1 MRPKLVL
8 HIGHGKTG
16 TSFLQSLL
24 SLNTENLKNNGI
36 NYPEHSSLNAARQG
50 RISSGNGSLILNKDF
65 KLDPNLTTLLS
76 NENLFHDLA
85 IGDNLNRLVLDRNC
99 QLEVICYTRNVFEM
113 LISTWGQMVKRGG
126 YTKNFEEYLSNQ
138 DPHHQKLLWW
148 LDASDKHG
156 FKLTIRNY
164 SNYKTTIS
172 DRFFRDIFG
181 NDGVNFIPVK
191 PPNEIVN
198 RSLTL
203 TEYEIQ
209 RLCNLYLANSS
220 QFISDVLVNEL
231 PLIKAEN
238 PRISRERYEIIS
250 KRMAPIIAR
259 LNERISSTEAVLLEA
274 PENLV
279 DEGSAPVHYSLSK
292 DQIAVLFNSICSKIN
307 RSNVGLK
314 DSDAEYL
321 RDIALKIYSQG
332 DLSKNDA
339 LQLMELAGRARPHGA
354 FIKEKILTWGG
365 EALSQSTDDSS
376 KKSVNRV

>member
-1 MRPKLVL
+1 MCPKLVL

-24 SLNTENLKNNGI
+24 SLNTETLKSNGI
-36 NYPEHSSLNAARQG
+36 HYPEHPSLNAARQG
-50 RISSGNGSLILNKDF
+50 RISSGNGSLILTKDF
-65 KLDPNLTTLLS
+65 ELDPNLTTLLS

-85 IGDNLNRLVLDRNC
+85 IDDNLNRLVLDRNC
-99 QLEVICYTRNVFEM
+99 HLEVICYTRNVFEM

-126 YTKNFEEYLSNQ
+126 YTKSFEEYLSSR

-148 LDASDKHG
+148 LDAADKYG

-164 SNYKTTIS
+164 SNYKTTIA

-181 NDGVNFIPVK
+181 NDDVSFIPVK
-191 PPNEIVN
+191 PLNEIVN

-209 RLCNLYLANSS
+209 RMSNLYIANSS

-238 PRISRERYEIIS
+238 PRISRELYESIS
-250 KRMAPIIAR
+250 NRMAPIIAR
-259 LNERISSTEAVLLEA
+259 LNERIHSSEAVVLEA
-274 PENLV
+274 PESLV
-279 DEGSAPVHYSLSK
+279 DEGFAPVQYLLSK
-292 DQIAVLFNSICSKIN
+292 EQIAVLFNSICSKIN
-307 RSNVGLK
+307 RSNMSLK

-321 RDIALKIYSQG
+321 RDIALKIYKQS
-332 DLSKNDA
+332 DLSKSDA

-365 EALSQSTDDSS
+365 EAFSQRTDDSS
-376 KKSVNRV
+376 KKN